1 MKTFLKNICVLVNN
15 AILCLRFPFLY
26 PRNRFTDLHYT
37 DWDLYDA
44 THKTLQ
50 ASKTS
55 YIVHI
60 VNGKDADSVRTT
72 IASMKIWCKKID
84 DHRFEVKCK
93 GNKSHIIDISEYTD
107 APIDYIRYGIQND
120 NDDNMFKIYVI
131 LDDLDKEQ
139 IIIANYI
146 SGSFITN
153 KYLYIASKIFKF
165 IHKWI
170 IQALY
175 FFPMYTEL
183 DDMPIGWRKH
193 FGIAMCKDLRKALVK
208 DKKLFKY
215 RITQI
220 KEKYGELRWYDN
232 YSSPRVSEI
241 KEKYALKSYYTCK
254 ECGAPAYGMVN
265 AGWISPYCKEH
276 LANSSYTKFDDETV
290 RKFY

>member
-1 MKTFLKNICVLVNN
+1 M
-15 AILCLRFPFLY
+15 
-26 PRNRFTDLHYT
+26 
-37 DWDLYDA
+37 
-44 THKTLQ
+44 
-50 ASKTS
+50 
-55 YIVHI
+55 
-60 VNGKDADSVRTT
+60 
-72 IASMKIWCKKID
+72 
-84 DHRFEVKCK
+84 
-93 GNKSHIIDISEYTD
+93 
-107 APIDYIRYGIQND
+107 
-120 NDDNMFKIYVI
+120 
-131 LDDLDKEQ
+131 DDLDKEQ

-215 RITQI
+215 RIAQI

-276 LANSSYTKFDDETV
+276 LANSPCTKFDDEAV
-290 RKFY
+290 KKFY